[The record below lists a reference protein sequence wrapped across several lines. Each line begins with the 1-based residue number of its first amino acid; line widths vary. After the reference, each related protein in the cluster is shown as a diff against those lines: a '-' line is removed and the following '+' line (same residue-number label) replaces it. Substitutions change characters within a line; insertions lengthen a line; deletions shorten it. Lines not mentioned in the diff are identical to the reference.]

1 MCEDTGRMVVKKAGK
16 SFYEIQPE
24 GGMRVPA
31 YAYISDEMAQRE
43 ETTEALGQLANVA
56 CLPGVQ
62 RFVVAMPD
70 IHYGYGFPIGGVCA
84 TDAESGVISP
94 GGVGYDINCGVRAIG
109 SSLTAEDVRERL
121 KRLLT
126 ELYRTVPVGVGS
138 AGNIRLSNKE
148 GRRVIGDG
156 AVWAVTNGFGEDE
169 DLVCTEDGGRLDG
182 AEYSAVSAAA
192 RERGGTQLGTLGAG
206 NHFLEISC
214 VSQIF
219 DPEAADAYGLFEG
232 GIIVLLHTGSRGFGY
247 QICDDYLSMMRT
259 AHTFEPPDPQLVS
272 VYLKEDLGRRYLGAM
287 RAAANYAWANR
298 QVLTSL
304 IRDCFER
311 VFGRSYTSLGMRV
324 IYDVSHNIARLER
337 HEVDGE
343 KKVLCVHRKGATR
356 SFGPGHPDLP
366 GPYKDVGQP
375 VLIPGDMGTA
385 SYILKGT
392 AASMDKS
399 FGTACHGAGRILSR
413 RKAVKKAQHRDI
425 RRELEEKGV
434 IVISRSHR
442 TLKEE
447 MPEAYK
453 DVSAVV
459 DIVEQN
465 DLARK
470 VARLVPVGVIK
481 G

>member
-1 MCEDTGRMVVKKAGK
+1 MVVKKKGR
-16 SFYEIQPE
+16 SFYEIRPE

-31 YAYISDEMAQRE
+31 YAYISDEMAGQK

-56 CLPGVQ
+56 CLPGVR

-84 TDAESGVISP
+84 TDPENGVISP

-109 SSLTAEDVRERL
+109 TSLTVEEIRGRIEQ
-121 KRLLT
+121 LLVD
-126 ELYRTVPVGVGS
+126 LYRTVPAGVGS
-138 AGNIRLSNKE
+138 AGNIRLSNKDERRLVGE
-148 GRRVIGDG
+148 G
-156 AVWAVTNGFGEDE
+156 ALWAVTNGFGEEE
-169 DLVCTEDGGRLDG
+169 DLLRCEDGGRMEG

-192 RERGGTQLGTLGAG
+192 RERGRTQLGTLGAG
-206 NHFLEISC
+206 NHFLEISY
-214 VSQIF
+214 VSRIF
-219 DPEAADAYGLFEG
+219 DPDAAAVYGLFEG
-232 GIIVLLHTGSRGFGY
+232 GIVVLLHTGSRGFGY
-247 QICDDYLSMMRT
+247 QICDDYLAMMRT

-272 VYLKEDLGRRYLGAM
+272 VYLKEDLGARYLAAM
-287 RAAANYAWANR
+287 RAAANFAWANR

-304 IRDCFER
+304 IRGCFER
-311 VFGRSYTSLGMRV
+311 TFGRSYTGLGMSV
-324 IYDVSHNIARLER
+324 VYDVSHNIARLER
-337 HEVDGE
+337 HEVEG
-343 KKVLCVHRKGATR
+343 KKMVLCVHRKGATR
-356 SFGPGHPDLP
+356 AFGPGHPDLR
-366 GPYKDVGQP
+366 GPYGKVGQP

-413 RKAVKKAQHRDI
+413 RKAVKEAQHRDI
-425 RRELEEKGV
+425 QRELGDKG
-434 IVISRSHR
+434 IVVMSRSDR

-453 DVSAVV
+453 DVSEVV
-459 DIVEQN
+459 EIVEQN

>member
-1 MCEDTGRMVVKKAGK
+1 
-16 SFYEIQPE
+16 
-24 GGMRVPA
+24 
-31 YAYISDEMAQRE
+31 
-43 ETTEALGQLANVA
+43 
-56 CLPGVQ
+56 
-62 RFVVAMPD
+62 
-70 IHYGYGFPIGGVCA
+70 
-84 TDAESGVISP
+84 
-94 GGVGYDINCGVRAIG
+94 
-109 SSLTAEDVRERL
+109 
-121 KRLLT
+121 
-126 ELYRTVPVGVGS
+126 
-138 AGNIRLSNKE
+138 
-148 GRRVIGDG
+148 
-156 AVWAVTNGFGEDE
+156 VWAVTNGFGEDE

-272 VYLKEDLGRRYLGAM
+272 VYLKEDLGRRYLCAM